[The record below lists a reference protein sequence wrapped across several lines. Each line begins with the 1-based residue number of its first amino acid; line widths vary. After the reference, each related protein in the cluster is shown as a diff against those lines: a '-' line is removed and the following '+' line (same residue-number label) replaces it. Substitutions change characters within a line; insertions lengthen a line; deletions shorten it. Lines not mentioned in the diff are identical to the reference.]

1 MAVNLTP
8 KADATLVNQSY
19 RMGMAG
25 VPKDLSKTFDGMSK
39 SYGEAMKIIGTVGN
53 AIGQTVG
60 KLAGEGIKQG
70 IATIRGLNDAEKMG
84 EWSESFKA
92 IAEEVKQDR
101 GIFIDDDNDPDTKKV
116 FNPRYVPFS
125 KKGKEARENF
135 RKKKDE
141 LFTQM
146 KGVQEG
152 VIGNA
157 TALTNGSFNA
167 DATGASNITF
177 NNLILAK
184 GRPMEEGSL
193 EGAKSILTK
202 DDKGNIAFKFVNK
215 NGDYIS
221 GVNEETGELIV
232 ADENNPVKVITNS
245 QISGLIVPK
254 VEAVDNG
261 FKASFDE
268 AVKNGGEGNPFLP
281 NAIKK
286 DVTNLIQTD
295 EGFLHATHT
304 TIPGMDQSYA
314 DMLTMPNEAT
324 EEMYK
329 ALFDIDGDGDV
340 DADDKKAAGAEGVN
354 FGSGYNTVENFKLF
368 RKAML
373 DPNNKAAR
381 DIFANKVVEGIAD
394 GYQSGVD
401 AAQAKEDAEMEK
413 YATKQDLLQENRLEV
428 KNISSSQQ
436 LVKMREQQALMTERE
451 KIKQAGMTER
461 KKIGVNKTLKFSTD
475 SGTQSIQSSDVYNVV
490 DKINQVITNPSQG
503 QVGEVISFGTSVFK
517 FDEDYNILFATGKDE
532 TTGLY
537 KYDQKFVGP
546 QRNEF
551 FVTHLGMNKNAYGLQ
566 NFPNK

>member
-39 SYGEAMKIIGTVGN
+39 SYGEAMKTIGTVGN

-70 IATIRGLNDAEKMG
+70 IATIKGLNDAEKMG

-92 IAEEVKQDR
+92 MAEEVKQDR
-101 GIFIDDDNDPDTKKV
+101 GILIDDDDDPDTKKV

-167 DATGASNITF
+167 DATGASNIAF
-177 NNLILAK
+177 NNLILSK
-184 GRPMEEGSL
+184 GRPMEDGSL
-193 EGAKSILTK
+193 KGAKSILTK

-232 ADENNPVKVITNS
+232 ADENNPAKVITNS

-261 FKASFDE
+261 FKASFDA
-268 AVKNGGEGNPFLP
+268 AVKNGGEGDPFLP
-281 NAIKK
+281 NAVKK
-286 DVTNLIQTD
+286 DVTGLIQTD

-314 DMLTMPNEAT
+314 DMLTMPNDAT
-324 EEMYK
+324 KEMYQ

-340 DADDKKAAGAEGVN
+340 DAADEKAAGAKGVD
-354 FGSGYNTVENFKLF
+354 FGSGYDTVDNFKLF

-401 AAQAKEDAEMEK
+401 ATQAKADADMEK
-413 YATKQDLLQENRLEV
+413 YAAMQDLLQENRLEV
-428 KNISSSQQ
+428 KDISSSQQ
-436 LVKMREQQALMTERE
+436 LIKMREQQALMTERE

-461 KKIGVNKTLKFSTD
+461 KKTGSSKDISVETD
-475 SGTQSIQSSDVYNVV
+475 SGKQSIPKIQAFNII
-490 DKINQVITNPSQG
+490 DKINGVITNPSQDI
-503 QVGEVISFGTSVFK
+503 VGEVMSFGKATFK
-517 FDEDYNILFATGKDE
+517 FDKDYNILLATDEDE